1 MYGQHVAPQVHNKR
15 TGLSIRDVKRHA
27 GIRVAVFGVS
37 ILVAG
42 QLLLPCA
49 ALATEMTEPDVTAPI
64 TRDEANAEG
73 SITATTVVDHYY
85 DLELSPAFMLV
96 QNEAFVY
103 DFPDKPED
111 FVYGLND
118 TVHLFKIDT
127 DTESLI
133 KTENPKEA
141 SVSITLTMIDNHVR
155 ATVVF
160 TGGYA
165 DDQIPYRL
173 NLISSTHLGTHIDH
187 DFDSGQGIMR
197 ETRHDYYIRYVFDSD
212 VHLIATDTTGPQPDP
227 GAKPNPEIK
236 PEPETKPEPTP
247 QPNAEKPTANPV
259 STKAAATVKPV
270 ETTLPAT
277 GDNRALAVV
286 LGVTGGVVAAVGIS
300 ATRHRNR

>member
-1 MYGQHVAPQVHNKR
+1 MYGQHVAPQTHNKR
-15 TGLSIRDVKRHA
+15 TGPSIRDVKRHA

-42 QLLLPCA
+42 QLLLPRA

-73 SITATTVVDHYY
+73 NITATTVVDHYY

-212 VHLIATDTTGPQPDP
+212 VHLIATDTTSPQPDP
-227 GAKPNPEIK
+227 GTKPNPEIK

-259 STKAAATVKPV
+259 SSKAAATVKPV
-270 ETTLPAT
+270 KTTLPAT